1 MIHSIFDAQ
10 TLAFIAVAAALAVT
24 PGADTLLVI
33 KNSVRAGQRA
43 GWATTGGI
51 LSGVMAHA
59 LLSAL
64 GLSVVLAQSD
74 RLFFLIKSLGAVY
87 LVWLGVRALWQSSRP
102 LPRADGRPMALPC
115 SSAFRE
121 GLLTNVLNP
130 KVAIFY
136 IAFLPQ
142 FISVDD
148 PVLAKSIVLAGIH
161 NGFSLIWLG
170 GLVWALSRGQHWF
183 QRSGVQKALAR
194 VSGTLLVGMGVKL
207 FLTER

>member
-1 MIHSIFDAQ
+1 MLEVFDTQ
-10 TLAFIAVAAALAVT
+10 TLAIIAVAAALAVT

-33 KNSVRAGQRA
+33 KNSVRAGSRA
-43 GWATTGGI
+43 GWATTVGI
-51 LSGVMAHA
+51 LAGVMAHA
-59 LLSAL
+59 VLSAL
-64 GLSVVLAQSD
+64 GLSVILTQSD
-74 RLFFLIKSLGAVY
+74 RLFMVVKSLGAVY
-87 LVWLGVRALWQSSRP
+87 LVWLGVKALMQSARP
-102 LPRADGRPMALPC
+102 LPGAHDAAVRLSS

-161 NGFSLIWLG
+161 NLFGLVWLGSLIW
-170 GLVWALSRGQHWF
+170 ALSHGQAWF
-183 QRSGVQKALAR
+183 RRPGVQKALAR